1 MMTFYP
7 SIQFKFLILI
17 LLIEMTKLEILFA
30 MLQSSA

>member
-1 MMTFYP
+1 MTFYP